1 MDETVILGKEKPEV
15 EPELEVLLSGPV
27 VDDGVDERHEGRLDV
42 DVVAVL
48 PRAPVK
54 VVYYALKS
62 GPFAGELLVV
72 EHGLEDLL
80 VAAGHD
86 ADGALINELI
96 QVNKS
101 Y

>member
-1 MDETVILGKEKPEV
+1 M

-54 VVYYALKS
+54 VVYYALQISCSIECYITTVKLCHRRYS
-62 GPFAGELLVV
+62 AK
-72 EHGLEDLL
+72 GLTEVL
-80 VAAGHD
+80 
-86 ADGALINELI
+86 
-96 QVNKS
+96 
-101 Y
+101 

>member
-1 MDETVILGKEKPEV
+1 M

-54 VVYYALKS
+54 VVYYALHIS
-62 GPFAGELLVV
+62 GFTLSMLMTRFSNSSFWQKILTLVSMLMSTV
-72 EHGLEDLL
+72 SMVYQNLP
-80 VAAGHD
+80 
-86 ADGALINELI
+86 I
-96 QVNKS
+96 
-101 Y
+101 